1 MPMPEKPE
9 GVDEGIVKGLY
20 KFSDAKPAQHKVRL
34 IGSGAIMK
42 QALDAVELLAEY
54 GVGAEIWS
62 ATSYSEL
69 QRDAVASERADRL
82 GAQGQ
87 SWVEQ
92 CLSEDLV
99 TVAVSDNMTAYPML
113 IAPYVT
119 GKYIVLGADGF
130 GRSDTREA
138 LRRFFE
144 IDKEH
149 VAVAALYGLAKQGK
163 ISMDVAD
170 QAREKFGIS
179 AEKKDGANHQKCS
192 VSFKA
197 LLLQLLFASDSAL
210 KDGAWKGHL
219 HGGDQLS
226 TREAT
231 SVTLDSDMEQVFKRC
246 ICMGSCVA

>member
-1 MPMPEKPE
+1 VKGYDPAFGYEMAAIIENGVKEMWGEDKDVIYYVTAYNENMPMPEKPE

-179 AEKKDGANHQKCS
+179 AEKKD
-192 VSFKA
+192 
-197 LLLQLLFASDSAL
+197 
-210 KDGAWKGHL
+210 
-219 HGGDQLS
+219 
-226 TREAT
+226 
-231 SVTLDSDMEQVFKRC
+231 
-246 ICMGSCVA
+246 ICMEVIS